1 MLRHGHREVIRLEEA
16 GPGEHAAILRRHLER
31 APRARPHIPAGC
43 GAPAQEFERIAAQY
57 PVFRVTVLEG
67 THT

>member
-1 MLRHGHREVIRLEEA
+1 MLRHGHREVIRL
-16 GPGEHAAILRRHLER
+16 G
-31 APRARPHIPAGC
+31 ARSHIPVGS

-67 THT
+67 AHT